1 MELLVCSIIRYGSS
15 FVSPKH
21 PIILNSKITVTFY
34 EYSRL
39 TWQMKHV
46 LDSDPSVKFVLIC
59 FCFLF
64 CLFCFVLFCFA
75 LFCFGFLFF
84 ACFCFV
90 IVFYSVLFCF
100 LIFLFIIKLT
110 YQRTWRRLFQ
120 KRTVRTKL
128 EYLCFY

>member
-1 MELLVCSIIRYGSS
+1 MELLVCSIIGYGSS

-46 LDSDPSVKFVLIC
+46 LDSDPCVKFVLIC

-64 CLFCFVLFCFA
+64 CLFCFVLFCFVLFCFA
-75 LFCFGFLFF
+75 LFCFVFCFCFCFLFF

-90 IVFYSVLFCF
+90 IVFYSFLFCF

-110 YQRTWRRLFQ
+110 YQRT
-120 KRTVRTKL
+120 
-128 EYLCFY
+128 